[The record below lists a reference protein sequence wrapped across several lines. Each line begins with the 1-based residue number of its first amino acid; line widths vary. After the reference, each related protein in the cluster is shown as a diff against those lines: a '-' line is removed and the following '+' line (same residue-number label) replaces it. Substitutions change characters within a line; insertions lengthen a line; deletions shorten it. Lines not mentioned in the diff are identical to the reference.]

1 MANNTSLKAFLKDA
15 DEAVRKAA
23 AEALNEAA
31 RELQAQIKTNM
42 AEAGIITRSGKLR
55 ASVKANKATA
65 KNPRIVIKSEVYA
78 EERPLRP
85 GKRNPAM
92 RGRYKYGV
100 PYGRI
105 LEFSPRIRKPFFY
118 KAWYEKR
125 DRIKAD
131 IIKKIG
137 DAWNGAN

>member
-1 MANNTSLKAFLKDA
+1 MANTSLKAFLKDA

-23 AEALNEAA
+23 ADALNEAA
-31 RELQAQIKTNM
+31 KEMKAQIKTNM
-42 AEAGIITRSGKLR
+42 AEAGIVTRSGRLR
-55 ASVKANKATA
+55 ASVKSNRATA

-78 EERPLRP
+78 EERPQQP

-131 IIKKIG
+131 IIQKIG
-137 DAWNGAN
+137 EAWNGAH